1 MADKMII
8 GRNLIEY
15 TIENVSSEDANWPAA
30 NLLIFDKRV
39 RFWKTTAAIDS
50 NVVIDLGSA
59 MALKAVGVIDVN
71 YTTCVIEGNATDSW
85 GSPSFES
92 GDITIVK
99 EKLTGLYR
107 LHFNSTDLTGFNYRY
122 LRLVIP
128 TQSRTDSEAVFR
140 TGVLAVSVD
149 SASFTYGGL
158 QSMSMQRSQAISV
171 QDMHGGGQE
180 KAQNGPAYASISF
193 DIRRL
198 RVAADFTELTDQLV
212 SIGETDLIL
221 FCPNDAIIE
230 ETDSGQY
237 SFIMRRQ
244 TPPDIIISKS
254 DDMSVDLRETI

>member
-15 TIENVSSEDANWPAA
+15 TIENVTSEDSNWLAT

-39 RFWKTTAAIDS
+39 RYWKTTVTTAS
-50 NVVIDLGSA
+50 NVVIDMASA
-59 MALKAVGVIDVN
+59 KALKAVGIIDVN
-71 YTTCVIEGNATDSW
+71 YSSCTIEGNATDSW
-85 GSPSFES
+85 GSPSFTS
-92 GDITIVK
+92 GSITIAK

-107 LHFNSTDLTGFNYRY
+107 LHFAALTGFNYRF
-122 LRLVIP
+122 LRLVIANQTP
-128 TQSRTDSEAVFR
+128 TDGASEFR

-149 SASFTYGGL
+149 SAAFTYGAI
-158 QSMSMQRSQAISV
+158 QAMSMQRGQAISV

-180 KAQNGPAYASISF
+180 KAQNGPAYASITF

-237 SFIMRRQ
+237 AFIMRRQ
-244 TPPDIIISKS
+244 TPPDISISKS
-254 DDMSVDLRETI
+254 DDMSVDLRESI